1 MADPARRGISHADP
15 RHSGSRSPND
25 RSIRMH
31 PIHRIGTDRAA
42 PSASSPIRYELGR
55 QPANTKLS
63 SHVDVRVVRCRG
75 GNKKFRALRLDHGN
89 FSWGSENVTR
99 KARILDVCYNA
110 SNNELVRTKTLV
122 KGAVIA
128 IDASEFRSWYQ
139 QHYGKKIGIK
149 VKDGVKVESE
159 DIDEKRSKSVT
170 QKLNKRNKGHVVA
183 ENIDAQFTTGR
194 VYALVTSRPGQ
205 CGRCD
210 GYILEGK
217 ELDFYVKKMQKKKG
231 KHGDAATA

>member
-1 MADPARRGISHADP
+1 MTTRYICTP
-15 RHSGSRSPND
+15 
-25 RSIRMH
+25 SIASEL
-31 PIHRIGTDRAA
+31 TA
-42 PSASSPIRYELGR
+42 PSPPAPSPIRYELGR

>member
-1 MADPARRGISHADP
+1 MTTRYICTP
-15 RHSGSRSPND
+15 
-25 RSIRMH
+25 SIASEL
-31 PIHRIGTDRAA
+31 TA
-42 PSASSPIRYELGR
+42 PSPPAPSPIRYELGR

-75 GNKKFRALRLDHGN
+75 GNKKVRALRLDHGN

-159 DIDEKRSKSVT
+159 DIDEKRSKSLT

-183 ENIDAQFTTGR
+183 ANIEQQFTTGR

-217 ELDFYVKKMQKKKG
+217 ELDFYIKKMQKKKG